1 MPSFDVQAILRG
13 DGNQLGDAL
22 ATLANTP
29 AASDKTIDTKTPDEL
44 RQELATRVYR
54 QLIARPQLDLQ
65 LLPLFAAVETALV
78 AQIAQDDRFYSDIN
92 HPLRRTLESILP
104 AASHWYA
111 RDAKPSQ
118 QFYDRISSLLNTLMA
133 HWQNKT
139 APESALSE
147 FSQWLASE
155 DKRAALLESRLC
167 ETELGNQKLTLAQTR
182 VVTLLNNHL
191 AQRPLPLDLHSAI
204 TLSLK
209 SELQYW
215 AFNTP
220 AAALNELPLWVH
232 WQRILPSLGQLF
244 SHGNIQVDD
253 QQLYSQIPA
262 LLTEL
267 ERSLAHTTSNTQ
279 AYQQLVDQLSQCLMM
294 AIQKQPQE
302 IALFPALPLPDG
314 QTTANTKVPLALL
327 QATETVKIGDWIVM
341 RGDGQEAI
349 RCKLV
354 LKDANLDQLLFVDH
368 TGRKVMS
375 KTNKDFALCLSTG
388 LAQPLQL
395 TPLAMIIEQ
404 QLTALITQANQCVKV
419 QLLKQKQKAE
429 ALVRAFMA
437 EQEALKEAAERERQ
451 AEQARL
457 QAELDARQAAAHKAM
472 AEARLLA
479 DEQQRRA
486 AEQAAEQARL
496 TREREAAQA
505 AEALQREQTAATTAN
520 ELQVGAWLE
529 INNAS
534 TAPGL
539 RAKLSVIIGA
549 TGKYIFADQVGRKV
563 AEYSREQLVQQL
575 ISGELKVLRNGDNFE
590 EQLAKVIRGLRRDV
604 N

>member
-29 AASDKTIDTKTPDEL
+29 AASDKTIDTRTPDEL
-44 RQELATRVYR
+44 RQELATQVYR
-54 QLIARPQLDLQ
+54 QLIAQPQLDLQ

-182 VVTLLNNHL
+182 VVTLINNHL

-220 AAALNELPLWVH
+220 AAALSELPLWVH

-314 QTTANTKVPLALL
+314 QTTAKTKVPLALL
-327 QATETVKIGDWIVM
+327 QATETVKLGDWIVM
-341 RGDGQEAI
+341 RGDDQEAI
-349 RCKLV
+349 RCKLA

-395 TPLAMIIEQ
+395 TPLGMIIEQ

-479 DEQQRRA
+479 NEQQRRA

>member
-29 AASDKTIDTKTPDEL
+29 AASDKTIDTRTPDEL
-44 RQELATRVYR
+44 RQELATQVYR

-104 AASHWYA
+104 AASHWYE

-314 QTTANTKVPLALL
+314 QTTAKTKVPLALL

-341 RGDGQEAI
+341 RGDDQEAI
-349 RCKLV
+349 RCKLA

-395 TPLAMIIEQ
+395 TPLGMIIEQ

>member
-155 DKRAALLESRLC
+155 DKRATLLENRLC

>member
-29 AASDKTIDTKTPDEL
+29 AASDKTIDTRTPDEL

-118 QFYDRISSLLNTLMA
+118 QFYARISSLLNTLMA

-395 TPLAMIIEQ
+395 TPLGMIIEQ

-479 DEQQRRA
+479 NEQQRRA

>member
-1 MPSFDVQAILRG
+1 
-13 DGNQLGDAL
+13 
-22 ATLANTP
+22 
-29 AASDKTIDTKTPDEL
+29 
-44 RQELATRVYR
+44 
-54 QLIARPQLDLQ
+54 LDLQ

-92 HPLRRTLESILP
+92 HPLRRTLESIMP

-139 APESALSE
+139 APESTPSE

-220 AAALNELPLWVH
+220 ATALNELPLWVH

-479 DEQQRRA
+479 NEQQRRA

>member
-29 AASDKTIDTKTPDEL
+29 AASDKTIDTRTPDEL

-479 DEQQRRA
+479 NEQQRRA

>member
-29 AASDKTIDTKTPDEL
+29 AASDKTIDTRTPDEL

-118 QFYDRISSLLNTLMA
+118 QFYARISSLLNTLMA

-155 DKRAALLESRLC
+155 DKRATLLENRLC

-215 AFNTP
+215 VFNTP
-220 AAALNELPLWVH
+220 AATLNELPLWVH

>member
-29 AASDKTIDTKTPDEL
+29 AASDKTIDTRTPDEL
-44 RQELATRVYR
+44 RQELATQVYR
-54 QLIARPQLDLQ
+54 QLITRPQLDLQ

-220 AAALNELPLWVH
+220 ATALNELPLWVH

-479 DEQQRRA
+479 NEQQRRA

>member
-29 AASDKTIDTKTPDEL
+29 AASDKTIDTRTPDEL
-44 RQELATRVYR
+44 RQELATQVYR
-54 QLIARPQLDLQ
+54 QLIAQPQLDLQ

-78 AQIAQDDRFYSDIN
+78 AQIAQDVRFYSDIN

-220 AAALNELPLWVH
+220 ATALNELPLWVH

-479 DEQQRRA
+479 NEQQRRA

>member
-29 AASDKTIDTKTPDEL
+29 AASDKTIDTRTPDEL

-118 QFYDRISSLLNTLMA
+118 QFYDRISSLLNTLTA

-155 DKRAALLESRLC
+155 DKRATLLENRLC

-327 QATETVKIGDWIVM
+327 QATETVKLGDWIVM
-341 RGDGQEAI
+341 RGDDQEAI

>member
-29 AASDKTIDTKTPDEL
+29 AASDKTIDTRKPDEL

-327 QATETVKIGDWIVM
+327 QATETVKLGDWIVM
-341 RGDGQEAI
+341 RGDNQEAI

-395 TPLAMIIEQ
+395 TPLGMIIEQ

>member
-29 AASDKTIDTKTPDEL
+29 AASDKTIDTRTPDEL
-44 RQELATRVYR
+44 RQELATQVYR
-54 QLIARPQLDLQ
+54 QLITRPQLDLQ

-182 VVTLLNNHL
+182 VVTLINNHL

-220 AAALNELPLWVH
+220 ATALNELPLWVH

-479 DEQQRRA
+479 NEQQRRA

>member
-29 AASDKTIDTKTPDEL
+29 AASDKTIDTRTPDEL

-155 DKRAALLESRLC
+155 DKRATLLESRLC

-182 VVTLLNNHL
+182 VVTLINNHL

-395 TPLAMIIEQ
+395 TPLGMIIEQ

>member
-29 AASDKTIDTKTPDEL
+29 AASDKTIDTRTPDEL
-44 RQELATRVYR
+44 RQELATQVYR
-54 QLIARPQLDLQ
+54 QLITRPQLDLQ

-182 VVTLLNNHL
+182 VVTLINNHL

-220 AAALNELPLWVH
+220 AAALSELPLWVH

-395 TPLAMIIEQ
+395 TPLGMIIEQ

>member
-29 AASDKTIDTKTPDEL
+29 AASDKTIDTRTPDEL
-44 RQELATRVYR
+44 RQELATQVYR
-54 QLIARPQLDLQ
+54 QLITRPQLDLQ

-92 HPLRRTLESILP
+92 HSLRRTLESILP

-182 VVTLLNNHL
+182 VVTLINNHL

-220 AAALNELPLWVH
+220 AAALSELPLWVH

-395 TPLAMIIEQ
+395 TPLGMIIEQ